1 MVDTNTARLAALAL
15 SGGLLTLS
23 LDAQQA
29 PGAPQ
34 GLSQEQLIARR
45 EAKLAEP
52 FIENADWVTDYDQAL
67 AMAKKSGKPIFAY
80 FSRSFAP

>member
-1 MVDTNTARLAALAL
+1 MHDLYPARLAALAL
-15 SGGLLTLS
+15 SGGLLALS

-29 PGAPQ
+29 
-34 GLSQEQLIARR
+34 LSQDELISRR

-52 FIENADWVTDYDQAL
+52 FIKNADWVTDYDQAL
-67 AMAKKSGKPIFAY
+67 GKAKQTGKPIFAY